1 MDNSQLTLWQDGS
14 RRFLGGRIRGLQVFL
29 RQRLPVWF
37 ASVREA
43 YLALLP
49 LTAMGALA
57 LSLAEIPYQPLVNW
71 LLENF
76 GSAWRDWA
84 YALSAATMGVMGFL
98 GTCAISYKVSG
109 RLQVVERVDQ
119 YGQLTTAAVAG
130 AAFLVVVFGGHPE
143 LKAFGYANVFHSIW
157 VGIACSELM
166 HGLARVWPNQMDAS
180 EMEAGLP
187 LRSAIELSVAA
198 ALAMLAIGLTYGLLG
213 AAFAWVAQSAPVAWL
228 IEALQQLPAYGLNLV
243 FVLVNQLF
251 WILGINAGQVFLT
264 WAGDPSS
271 LLAAPWVAYDQVHA
285 TPMFM
290 NAFAHLGGAGAT
302 WGVIAFCL
310 LRSKDRGLRRLAWL
324 SIVPAILNVNEPI
337 LFGLPMVLGF
347 RMAVPFVLAPLLC
360 AGLAIVAMQL
370 GLMSLGDSV
379 VTWST
384 PIFVSGYVMS
394 GSWVGPLVQL
404 LGVLSATAIYA
415 PFLRRLEGRREEQRR
430 NTFAQTIDGFMT
442 PIEFSSARF
451 LDRDDIS
458 GALARC
464 LVRDCE
470 ADLGSSRVRLF
481 YQPQHDSLG
490 HVVGLEALLR
500 WSHPKHGPVPPQA
513 IVNLAEECE
522 LIHRIGVW
530 VLNQACRDI
539 ARWRLEGVTGFTVSI
554 NMSSLQL
561 ESSDWTRQVRQA
573 MREHGVSPHELDIE
587 ITEGR
592 NVSTT
597 ERANQTLTE
606 LQALGVSLS
615 MDDFGMGCTSL
626 LYMHRF
632 SMNILKLDGVLTRHV
647 LNSPVDQDI
656 IRCVCELARAQGM
669 KVVAEYVETDAQK
682 DLLMALGCN
691 IFQGWLFSPA
701 LPFEAIGP
709 YVKSC
714 GVHAHEGTV

>member
-1 MDNSQLTLWQDGS
+1 MEKSQLTLWQDGS
-14 RRFLGGRIRGLQVFL
+14 GRLLGGGFRAVHVLL
-29 RQRLPVWF
+29 RQRLRVWF
-37 ASVREA
+37 SSVREA

-71 LLENF
+71 LLLHF
-76 GSAWRDWA
+76 GVAWRDWA

-109 RLQVVERVDQ
+109 RLQAVERVDQ

-130 AAFLVVVFGGHPE
+130 AAFLVVVFGRHPE

-157 VGIACSELM
+157 VGVACSELM

-198 ALAMLAIGLTYGLLG
+198 ALAMLSIGLTYGLLG
-213 AAFAWVAQSAPVAWL
+213 AVFACLTQSAPVAWAMGVL
-228 IEALQQLPAYGLNLV
+228 HQLPAYGLNLV
-243 FVLVNQLF
+243 FVLLNQLF
-251 WILGINAGQVFLT
+251 WILGINAGQVFLS
-264 WAGDPSS
+264 WAGEPGA
-271 LLAAPWVAYDQVHA
+271 LLAAPGVAFDAALA

-302 WGVIAFCL
+302 WGVIAYCL
-310 LRSKDRGLRRLAWL
+310 LLSKDRGLRRLAWL
-324 SIVPAILNVNEPI
+324 SIVPAVLNVNEPI
-337 LFGLPMVLGF
+337 LFGLPLVLGF
-347 RMAVPFVLAPLLC
+347 RMALPFVLAPL
-360 AGLAIVAMQL
+360 ASMSLAIAAMQL
-370 GLMSLGDSV
+370 GLMTLGDTV
-379 VTWST
+379 VSWST

-394 GSWVGPLVQL
+394 GGWAGPWVQL

-415 PFLRRLEGRREEQRR
+415 PFLRRLEQRREEQRR
-430 NTFAQTIDGFMT
+430 HTFARAIHGFMT
-442 PIEFSSARF
+442 PLEFAGTRY

-470 ADLGSSRVRLF
+470 ADLGSGRVRLF

-500 WSHPKHGPVPPQA
+500 WQHPKHGPVPPQA
-513 IVNLAEECE
+513 IINLAEECE

-530 VLNQACRDI
+530 VLNQACLDI
-539 ARWRLEGVTGFTVSI
+539 ARWRSQGVQGFTVSI

-561 ESSDWTRQVRQA
+561 ESSDWTSQVSQA

-592 NVSTT
+592 KVSTT
-597 ERANQTLTE
+597 ERANRTLTE

-647 LNSPVDQDI
+647 LSSPVDQDI

-669 KVVAEYVETDAQK
+669 KVVAEYVETEAQK
-682 DLLMALGCN
+682 DLLMKLGCN

-709 YVKSC
+709 YVQGC
-714 GVHAHEGTV
+714 GVHAHEGGV